1 MKLYGG
7 KVGDDA
13 VPQDHTFDKA
23 LHVQHIASV
32 KAVGAFQPTA
42 LVHLSG
48 WEIPLPG
55 WVQGSAICSTRY
67 PTTKT
72 GRVTGS
78 QWPWFGL
85 SCVLENSNTQLLEC
99 RGRATVPA
107 YSALRFGSPVFTLAP
122 HSVAA
127 LWVGCSEFPFRS
139 YHKRP
144 SVPFSASG

>member
-7 KVGDDA
+7 RVGDDA
-13 VPQDHTFDKA
+13 VSQDHTFDKA

-67 PTTKT
+67 PTTKN
-72 GRVTGS
+72 GS
-78 QWPWFGL
+78 GYRITMAL
-85 SCVLENSNTQLLEC
+85 VRLELCAGKLEY
-99 RGRATVPA
+99 T
-107 YSALRFGSPVFTLAP
+107 ALRVQGTGNRPWLLGVEIRSASFHPGSP
-122 HSVAA
+122 
-127 LWVGCSEFPFRS
+127 
-139 YHKRP
+139 
-144 SVPFSASG
+144 